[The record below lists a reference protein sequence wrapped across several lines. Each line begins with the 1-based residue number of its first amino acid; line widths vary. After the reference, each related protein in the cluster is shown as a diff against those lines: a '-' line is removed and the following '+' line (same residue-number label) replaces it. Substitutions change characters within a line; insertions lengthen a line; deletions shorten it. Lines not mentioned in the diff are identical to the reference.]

1 MAMDAGSHRR
11 RLALLIDIVAAI
23 ADEGPGMTIGD
34 HVGPE
39 VAPVDMANCD
49 SAAVAIEGPGLAGD
63 VAFANQC
70 AQVFGGY
77 GGQGGA
83 SHPEWL
89 ALVARFNSCASQALS

>member
-1 MAMDAGSHRR
+1 MPAPHRCR
-11 RLALLIDIVAAI
+11 FALFIDVVSAI
-23 ADEGPGMTIGD
+23 SDESPGMAIG
-34 HVGPE
+34 HHIGPE
-39 VAPVDMANCD
+39 VAAIDMANCN
-49 SAAVAIEGPGLAGD
+49 SAAVAIDAPGLAGD

-89 ALVARFNSCASQALS
+89 GLVARFNSCASQAPS